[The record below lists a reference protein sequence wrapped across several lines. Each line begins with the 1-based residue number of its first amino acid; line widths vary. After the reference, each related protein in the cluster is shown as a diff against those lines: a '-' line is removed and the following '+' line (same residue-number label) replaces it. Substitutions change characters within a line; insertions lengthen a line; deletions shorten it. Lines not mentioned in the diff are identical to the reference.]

1 MPPNRSVVLNLRIEP
16 GLKDALRV
24 AAEREHRSLANMVE
38 WLIRRHCEHAGITI
52 PRQSLLSLDTE
63 DEDGSRHG

>member
-38 WLIRRHCEHAGITI
+38 WLIRRHCEHAGITV
-52 PRQSLLSLDTE
+52 PQQTLLSLGSE
-63 DEDGSRHG
+63 DE